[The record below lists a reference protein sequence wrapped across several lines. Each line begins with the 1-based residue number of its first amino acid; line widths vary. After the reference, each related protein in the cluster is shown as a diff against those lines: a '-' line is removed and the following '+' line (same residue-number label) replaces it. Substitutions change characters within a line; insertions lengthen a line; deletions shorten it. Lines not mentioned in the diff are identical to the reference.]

1 MVLTTRSKSARAAGD
16 TCGCAGAV
24 GFAVPRAGAAAAGR
38 GAGATD
44 GAAAGGAVL
53 VAPPAAGAPAGAAA
67 GAGASRVIGFAGC
80 ITGRLG
86 PELQAPSTA
95 SASQAS
101 ADAAR
106 VSAPGVRSL
115 EAGNRI
121 LYQLRL
127 AVARGLE
134 LRERL
139 KAPAHPLVVH
149 TVLGARGIQLVR
161 LDRLL
166 FERKH
171 LLLEQ

>member
-16 TCGCAGAV
+16 TCGCALPAATPGAV
-24 GFAVPRAGAAAAGR
+24 GFAVPAAGAAVVAGVA
-38 GAGATD
+38 GAGA
-44 GAAAGGAVL
+44 GAG
-53 VAPPAAGAPAGAAA
+53 AGAPAGAAA
-67 GAGASRVIGFAGC
+67 GAGSSRVIGFAGC

-106 VSAPGVRSL
+106 ESAPAVRSL

-139 KAPAHPLVVH
+139 KAPAHPLVVN
-149 TVLGARGIQLVR
+149 TVPGARGIQLVR
-161 LDRLL
+161 LDRLFL
-166 FERKH
+166 ERKH

>member
-1 MVLTTRSKSARAAGD
+1 MGEVYLAED
-16 TCGCAGAV
+16 TKLK
-24 GFAVPRAGAAAAGR
+24 R
-38 GAGATD
+38 
-44 GAAAGGAVL
+44 L
-53 VAPPAAGAPAGAAA
+53 VALPAAGAPAGAAA
-67 GAGASRVIGFAGC
+67 GAGPSRVIGFAGC

-121 LYQLRL
+121 LCQLRL

-149 TVLGARGIQLVR
+149 TVPGARGIQLVR

-166 FERKH
+166 LERKH

>member
-16 TCGCAGAV
+16 TCGCALPAATPGAV
-24 GFAVPRAGAAAAGR
+24 GFAVPAAGAADAAAAGR
-38 GAGATD
+38 GAGA
-44 GAAAGGAVL
+44 
-53 VAPPAAGAPAGAAA
+53 AA
-67 GAGASRVIGFAGC
+67 GAGSSRVIGLAGC

-86 PELQAPSTA
+86 PELHAPSTA

-106 VSAPGVRSL
+106 ESAPGVRSL
-115 EAGNRI
+115 ETGNRI

-149 TVLGARGIQLVR
+149 TVPGARGIQLVR

-166 FERKH
+166 LERKH

>member
-1 MVLTTRSKSARAAGD
+1 MAEFQPAPAISTQSSEFLSGALIGRFRIGERLGKGGMGEVYLAED
-16 TCGCAGAV
+16 TKLK
-24 GFAVPRAGAAAAGR
+24 R
-38 GAGATD
+38 
-44 GAAAGGAVL
+44 L
-53 VAPPAAGAPAGAAA
+53 VALPAAGAPAGAAA
-67 GAGASRVIGFAGC
+67 GAGPSRVIGFAGC

-121 LYQLRL
+121 LCQLRL

-149 TVLGARGIQLVR
+149 TVPGARGIQLVR

-166 FERKH
+166 LERKH